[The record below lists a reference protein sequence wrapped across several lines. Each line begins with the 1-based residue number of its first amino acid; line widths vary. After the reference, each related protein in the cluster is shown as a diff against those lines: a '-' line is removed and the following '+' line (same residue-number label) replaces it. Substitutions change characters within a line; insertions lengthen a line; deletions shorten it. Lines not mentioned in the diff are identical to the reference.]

1 MQDATICISFKF
13 QDKMQIYIEDD
24 MKSFSIKKTTK
35 KKHSKPLLSQETVKK
50 EEKKRKRAEYKRIET
65 RKRKGSVK

>member
-50 EEKKRKRAEYKRIET
+50 EEKKERELSTKE
-65 RKRKGSVK
+65 